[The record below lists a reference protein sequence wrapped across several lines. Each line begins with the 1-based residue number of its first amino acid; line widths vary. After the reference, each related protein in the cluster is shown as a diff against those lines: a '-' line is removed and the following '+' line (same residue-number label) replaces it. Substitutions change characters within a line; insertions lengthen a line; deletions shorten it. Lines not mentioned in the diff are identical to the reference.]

1 MAYADDTTFYFKEE
15 KSVMEL
21 MNNFVIFSIFFG
33 LKP

>member
-21 MNNFVIFSIFFG
+21 MNNCYLFDIFWT
-33 LKP
+33 